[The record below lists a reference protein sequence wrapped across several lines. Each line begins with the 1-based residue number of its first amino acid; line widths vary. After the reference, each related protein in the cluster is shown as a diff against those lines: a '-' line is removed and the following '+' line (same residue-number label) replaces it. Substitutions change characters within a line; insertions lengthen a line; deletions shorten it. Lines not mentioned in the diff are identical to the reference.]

1 MRAMNSVPG
10 SINIPVED
18 NDPSIAKT
26 LAEVFGYQEFRPYQ
40 REIIQAVVAGQ
51 DAFVLMPTGGG
62 KSLCYQIPALHRR
75 GVALVVSPLIS
86 LMKDQVDALKVNGV
100 RAACYNS
107 ALHQSELREV
117 LAQLHQGELDLLYVA
132 PERLLNQ
139 AFLQRLQGLE
149 IALLAIDEAHCI
161 SQWGH
166 DFRPEYAALGSLRQ
180 AFPQVPLIALTATA
194 EKQTRGDIIQQLQL
208 QQALQVVAGFD
219 RPNIRYT
226 MVDKVK
232 PYQQLSS
239 FLEQRPGDSGI
250 VYALSRK
257 RVAEIAAKLC
267 RDGYAAAAYH
277 AGLEA
282 EERRQVQEALVRDDL
297 QIVVAT
303 VAFGM
308 GIDKPDIRFVV
319 HVDLPKTIESYYQET
334 GRAGRDGL
342 PAEALLLY
350 GAGDIALNRS
360 LIEKGNNPE
369 QKRIELH
376 KLNAMVGLAESSCCR
391 RRALLG
397 YFSETYPQD
406 CGNCDICLNPPE
418 QYDATEEARKAL
430 SCVYRVGQR
439 FGVGHVIDVLRG
451 ARSQRIIEL
460 RHDRL
465 STYGIGRELSREHW
479 GHLLRLLIH
488 HSYLEQDIANF
499 SVLKLTEAARPLL
512 RGEQE
517 LQLTRPRVKTAKK
530 KKSAPSIAGQDYD
543 QVLFERLRRLRKQLA
558 DRDSVPPFVVFG
570 DATLAEMAA
579 TLPTDAEAM
588 LRINGVGKVKLS
600 RYGSDFIDEILSYM
614 CS

>member
-1 MRAMNSVPG
+1 MRAIKSASGSMNNQTDDKQPSV
-10 SINIPVED
+10 E
-18 NDPSIAKT
+18 KT
-26 LAEVFGYQEFRPYQ
+26 LAEVFGYQQFRPYQ
-40 REIIQAVVAGQ
+40 QESIETLIAGR

-86 LMKDQVDALKVNGV
+86 LMKDQVDALQANGV

-107 ALHQSELREV
+107 ALHQSELGRV
-117 LAQLHQGELDLLYVA
+117 LQQLHQGELDLLYVA

-139 AFLQRLQGLE
+139 VFLQRLQGLE
-149 IALLAIDEAHCI
+149 VALLAIDEAHCI

-166 DFRPEYAALGSLRQ
+166 DFRPEYAALGDLRQ

-208 QQALQVVAGFD
+208 QDALQVVAGFD

-226 MVDKVK
+226 MVDKLK
-232 PYQQLSS
+232 PYQQLSR
-239 FLEQRPGDSGI
+239 FLEQRPGESGI

-257 RVAEIAAKLC
+257 RVAEIASKLC

-277 AGLEA
+277 AGLDA
-282 EERRQVQEALVRDDL
+282 EERRRVQEALVRDDL

-319 HVDLPKTIESYYQET
+319 HVDLPKNIESYYQET

-350 GAGDIALNRS
+350 GAGDIALNRC

-397 YFSETYPQD
+397 YFSEIYPRD
-406 CGNCDICLNPPE
+406 CGNCDICLDPPE
-418 QYDATEEARKAL
+418 RYDATEEARKAL

-439 FGVGHVIDVLRG
+439 FGAGHVIDVLRG
-451 ARSQRIIEL
+451 ARNQRIL
-460 RHDRL
+460 DLQHDRL
-465 STYGIGRELSREHW
+465 STYAIGRELSREHW

-488 HSYLEQDIANF
+488 HGYLEQDIANF
-499 SVLKLTEAARPLL
+499 SVLKLTETARPLL

-517 LQLTRPRVKTAKK
+517 LQLTRPRVKTVKK
-530 KKSAPSIAGQDYD
+530 KKSAPSIAASDYD
-543 QVLFERLRRLRKQLA
+543 KVLFERLRALRKQLA
-558 DRDSVPPFVVFG
+558 DRDGVPPFVVFG
-570 DATLAEMAA
+570 DASLVEMAA
-579 TLPTDAEAM
+579 TLPTNADAL

-600 RYGSDFIDEILSYM
+600 RYGSDFIDDILSYM